1 MYHHQGWLIRRE
13 FIELVLITDYDRM
26 DVDPVPLAVFL
37 SILELDVA
45 SLNVFE
51 RNVGAK
57 Q

>member
-1 MYHHQGWLIRRE
+1 MYHYECWLVSRE
-13 FIELVLITDYDRM
+13 FIELVFIIDYDRVN
-26 DVDPVPLAVFL
+26 VDPVPLAIFL

-45 SLNVFE
+45 SLNVFK

>member
-1 MYHHQGWLIRRE
+1 MYHHKGWLVRRE
-13 FIELVLITDYDRM
+13 FIELVFITDYDRM

-45 SLNVFE
+45 SLDVFK

>member
-1 MYHHQGWLIRRE
+1 MYQYEGWLVSRE
-13 FIELVLITDYDRM
+13 FIELVFIIDYDRM
-26 DVDPVPLAVFL
+26 NVDPVPLAIFL

-45 SLNVFE
+45 SLNVFK

>member
-1 MYHHQGWLIRRE
+1 MYHHQCWLVRRE

-45 SLNVFE
+45 SLNVFK

>member
-1 MYHHQGWLIRRE
+1 MYHHQGWLVRRE

-45 SLNVFE
+45 SLNVFK

>member
-1 MYHHQGWLIRRE
+1 MYHYECWLVSRE
-13 FIELVLITDYDRM
+13 FIELVFIIDYDCM
-26 DVDPVPLAVFL
+26 NVDPVPLAIFL

-45 SLNVFE
+45 SLNVFK

>member
-1 MYHHQGWLIRRE
+1 MYHHKGWLVRRE

-45 SLNVFE
+45 SLNVFK

>member
-1 MYHHQGWLIRRE
+1 MYHHKCWLVSRE
-13 FIELVLITDYDRM
+13 FIELVFIADYDRM
-26 DVDPVPLAVFL
+26 DVDPVPLGIFL